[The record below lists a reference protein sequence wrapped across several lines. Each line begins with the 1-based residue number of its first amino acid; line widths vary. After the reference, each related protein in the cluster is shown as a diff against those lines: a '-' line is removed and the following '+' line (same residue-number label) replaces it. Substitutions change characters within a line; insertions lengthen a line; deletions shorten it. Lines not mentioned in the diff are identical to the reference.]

1 MKDDILARVGDEAMW
16 LQLAEEASE
25 LSQAASKMVRYIH
38 GTNPVYANDIRVID
52 PAYLWADVI
61 EEYMDVVNCCEHL
74 KIPHHRGMIDNKNKR
89 WRERLGLEPVWT
101 PDWGGVDMR
110 EKE

>member
-38 GTNPVYANDIRVID
+38 GTNPVYRDGVRVTD
-52 PAYLWADVI
+52 ATELKADVI

-74 KIPHHRGMIDNKNKR
+74 SLPLQRGLIDEKNR
-89 WRERLGLEPVWT
+89 RCRERLGLE
-101 PDWGGVDMR
+101 
-110 EKE
+110 

>member
-38 GTNPVYANDIRVID
+38 GTNPVFRNGIRVTD
-52 PAYLWADVI
+52 STELRADII
-61 EEYMDVVNCCEHL
+61 EEYMDVVNICDHL
-74 KIPHHRGMIDNKNKR
+74 GVPMHQGMIDEKNKR
-89 WRERLGLEPVWT
+89 WRERLGLE
-101 PDWGGVDMR
+101 
-110 EKE
+110 

>member
-38 GTNPVYANDIRVID
+38 GTNPVYINGERIVDTTELRAN
-52 PAYLWADVI
+52 VI
-61 EEYMDVVNCCEHL
+61 EELMDVMNIAEHL
-74 KIPHHRGMIDNKNKR
+74 SIPYHAGVVKTKNQR
-89 WRERLGLEPVWT
+89 WRERLGLE
-101 PDWGGVDMR
+101 
-110 EKE
+110 